1 MNKCGRNKML
11 KVLHQSFRS
20 LSAYIGLE
28 PHLIQKHS
36 KLRLVEV
43 LRKKKS
49 PIVFKSILQETLGL
63 PVKELTIHQPEVK
76 LYKLKDTW
84 LAGPSGFIYPD
95 PNHLLSLDNA
105 TCPASL
111 RKVSRPL
118 KLLASKVDEPI
129 FHLAGNSNSRAH
141 HVMQHLSR
149 YQIAALALP
158 AEVRPLIYNGQKHWQ
173 ADYLAVAG
181 CSRSA
186 LETSMGS
193 LYCRDIYYVPVA
205 SGPGIQLTGEPHH
218 YLDLR
223 ERALHG
229 RTLQRRPVFLSRQDA
244 PDRRLINEDSIY
256 RVAQSLIPDIERV
269 SLSGLNFKQQIER
282 VAGAPIL
289 ISPHGQGTHL
299 TLFCE
304 KTISIQLTPGVSEL
318 HNKFYEC
325 ALLFDFFASIGN
337 QNQTITLASEMP
349 HTSAL
354 NDWSYPEKR
363 FNRELS
369 MVLQNSEFAAKNE

>member
-1 MNKCGRNKML
+1 MNKCGRDKIL
-11 KVLHQSFRS
+11 KLLHQSFRS
-20 LSAYIGLE
+20 LSAYVGLE
-28 PHLIQKHS
+28 PHAIQTHY
-36 KLRLVEV
+36 KLQLVEV

-49 PIVFKSILQETLGL
+49 PIFFKSLLQENLGL
-63 PVKELTIHQPEVK
+63 PVKELIVCQPEVK
-76 LYKLKDTW
+76 LYKLTNTW
-84 LAGPSGFIYPD
+84 LAGPSGFIYPE

-105 TCPASL
+105 TRPASL

-118 KLLASKVDEPI
+118 KLLASKVDEPV

-158 AEVRPLIYNGQKHWQ
+158 AEARPLIYNGQKHWQ
-173 ADYLAVAG
+173 SDYLAVAG
-181 CSRSA
+181 CSRST

-205 SGPGIQLTGEPHH
+205 SGPGIQLTGEPRH

-223 ERALHG
+223 KRALHG
-229 RTLQRRPVFLSRQDA
+229 RTLQKRPVFLSRQDA

-256 RVAQSLIPDIERV
+256 RISQSLIPDIERV

-282 VAGAPIL
+282 VAGAPIF

-304 KTISIQLTPGVSEL
+304 NTISVQLVPGVSEL

-337 QNQTITLASEMP
+337 QNKTITLASEMP
-349 HTSAL
+349 HTSAFD
-354 NDWSYPEKR
+354 DWFYPEDR
-363 FNRELS
+363 FNRELNI
-369 MVLQNSEFAAKNE
+369 VLQSSGFAVKK